1 MSQKSSWKEQ
11 IKKKWGPHL
20 HCIICGKAVPPDK
33 KFCSQACR
41 DNYLV
46 HEKKQK
52 KKGRI
57 QMIFL
62 FVMMGF
68 MFVLMFLPGMFSG

>member
-20 HCIICGKAVPPDK
+20 HCNICGKAIPPDK
-33 KFCSQACR
+33 KFCSQDCR
-41 DNYLV
+41 DKYLKY
-46 HEKKQK
+46 EKKQK
-52 KKGRI
+52 KKGRT

-62 FVMMGF
+62 FVMMGL
-68 MFVLMFLPGMFSG
+68 MFVLLFLPSLFGG

>member
-1 MSQKSSWKEQ
+1 MSQPSTWKEQ

-20 HCIICGKAVPPDK
+20 HCSICGKAIPPDK

-41 DNYLV
+41 DKYIGL
-46 HEKKQK
+46 ESKQK
-52 KKGRI
+52 KRGRF

-62 FVMMGF
+62 FALMGVMLLF
-68 MFVLMFLPGMFSG
+68 MFLMS

>member
-1 MSQKSSWKEQ
+1 MSQSSSWKDQ

-20 HCIICGKAVPPDK
+20 HCSICGKAIPPDK

-41 DNYLV
+41 DKYV
-46 HEKKQK
+46 GYESKQK
-52 KKGRI
+52 KKNKV

-62 FVMMGF
+62 IGLMG
-68 MFVLMFLPGMFSG
+68 MLVLMLFVFR